1 MSIQA
6 VNWAMYEVRAEQ
18 VPGNTFRVLLVLAD
32 HADPY
37 GRGAWPSRQ
46 TISKLAGCSLR
57 TVAYALNHLQEEGL
71 IVRGDQ
77 RVTKGMGGYRPTVWD
92 LNMKPPEETPKTSD
106 AEIAPHE
113 KDHTETPTD
122 MQTDVQKNRTG
133 VQTDVQ
139 HVCTK
144 TVTKGRNHYLNQRE
158 YARASEKT
166 IQDQQATQAALD
178 NWHPFPNSTALAAEY
193 GMDAEYEAAKFRDR
207 ILANGSVPADIDA
220 AYRNW
225 LRSGHDRG
233 IVSNPPKPP
242 SQHRHTWKCS
252 HTLKALGRSEETAI
266 LDELA
271 MATTAELNK
280 GAQAVRTMEAA

>member
-32 HADPY
+32 HADPN

-57 TVAYALNHLQEEGL
+57 TVAYALTHLQEEGL

-77 RVTKGMGGYRPTVWD
+77 RITKGLGGYRPTVWD

-106 AEIAPHE
+106 AEIAPLE
-113 KDHTETPTD
+113 NDPTETPTD

-166 IQDQQATQAALD
+166 IQNQQATQATLD
-178 NWHPFPNSTALAAEY
+178 NWHPSPNSTALAVEY
-193 GMDAEYEAAKFRDR
+193 GMDAGYEAAKFRDR
-207 ILANGSVPADIDA
+207 IKANGSVPADLDA

-233 IVSNPPKPP
+233 IASNPPKPP

-271 MATTAELNK
+271 MAMAAELNK